1 MFFKITVLF
10 FFQLIFYCFFSF
22 CFSQSTVENKSFILE
37 NPPYS
42 TDSETQNSTSFI
54 NLHCIDNSQK
64 PRIIDSLEVIY
75 GKNKE
80 IPKKYK
86 LAILI
91 ALSYYPEL
99 TETPITFKEC
109 EIKTTLN
116 ARPTIGSLCLKN
128 KSKRR
133 YVVRINTSQKEGM
146 ITIDEVPFNA
156 SIGIFAHEFSH
167 FVDYQNR
174 TFGGV
179 LERLW
184 AYTSKKRKAIYEK
197 EIDSMTVA
205 RGLKWQM
212 YDWSYYALFQS
223 KASESYKLFKQN
235 TYLKPKEILEQM
247 QKEELQI
254 EK

>member
-1 MFFKITVLF
+1 MFF
-10 FFQLIFYCFFSF
+10 CFISIS
-22 CFSQSTVENKSFILE
+22 FSQNFAQNKSFILE
-37 NPPYS
+37 NPPHNS
-42 TDSETQNSTSFI
+42 DSENNKLTSSFH
-54 NLHCIDNSQK
+54 LHCIDSSQHCTV
-64 PRIIDSLEVIY
+64 IDSLEFIY
-75 GKNKE
+75 GQNKQ
-80 IPKKYK
+80 IPEKYK

-99 TETPITFKEC
+99 IETPITFKESF
-109 EIKTTLN
+109 IKTTLN
-116 ARPTIGSLCLKN
+116 ARPTISSLCLKN
-128 KSKRR
+128 KSKRS
-133 YVVRINTSQKEGM
+133 YVVRINNSQKEGM

-174 TFGGV
+174 NFRGV
-179 LERLW
+179 LKRLW

-212 YDWSYYALFQS
+212 YDWSYYAIFQS
-223 KASESYKLFKQN
+223 KASDSYKLFKKN
-235 TYLKPKEILEQM
+235 TYLKPKEIIEQTQEKIQ
-247 QKEELQI
+247 QKQIQI

>member
-1 MFFKITVLF
+1 MFFKIIVLF
-10 FFQLIFYCFFSF
+10 LVQFIFYCFYSFSF
-22 CFSQSTVENKSFILE
+22 SQNTVEDKSFILE
-37 NPPYS
+37 NPPHVS
-42 TDSETQNSTSFI
+42 IPLLS
-54 NLHCIDNSQK
+54 LHCIDSSQQ
-64 PRIIDSLEVIY
+64 PRVVDSLETIY
-75 GKNKE
+75 GKNKK
-80 IPKKYK
+80 IPEKYK

-99 TETPITFKEC
+99 IETSITFKEC
-109 EIKTTLN
+109 AIKTTLN
-116 ARPTIGSLCLKN
+116 ARPTIGSLCFKN
-128 KSKRR
+128 KSKRN
-133 YVVRINTSQKEGM
+133 YVVRINNSQKEGM

-179 LERLW
+179 LQRLW

-212 YDWSYYALFQS
+212 YDWSYYAIFQS
-223 KASESYKLFKQN
+223 NASESYKLFKKN
-235 TYLKPKEILEQM
+235 TYLKPKEILEQI
-247 QKEELQI
+247 EL
-254 EK
+254 ER

>member
-1 MFFKITVLF
+1 MFFKIIAF
-10 FFQLIFYCFFSF
+10 FLLQFVFYCFFSVSI
-22 CFSQSTVENKSFILE
+22 SQHFPLSSDVEGH
-37 NPPYS
+37 
-42 TDSETQNSTSFI
+42 NSTSFI
-54 NLHCIDNSQK
+54 NLHCIDSSQHCTV
-64 PRIIDSLEVIY
+64 IDSLNFIY

-80 IPKKYK
+80 IPEKYK

-99 TETPITFKEC
+99 IETPITFKETA
-109 EIKTTLN
+109 IKTTLN
-116 ARPTIGSLCLKN
+116 ARPTIGSLCFKN
-128 KSKRR
+128 KSKRK
-133 YVVRINTSQKEGM
+133 YVVRINNSQKEGM

-156 SIGIFAHEFSH
+156 TIGIFAHEFSH

-174 TFGGV
+174 NFRGV
-179 LERLW
+179 LQRLW

-212 YDWSYYALFQS
+212 YDWSYYAIFQS
-223 KASESYKLFKQN
+223 KASESYKIFKKN
-235 TYLKPKEILEQM
+235 TYLKPKEILEQ
-247 QKEELQI
+247 L

>member
-1 MFFKITVLF
+1 MSFKLIALF
-10 FFQLIFYCFFSF
+10 LVQFVFYCFFSF
-22 CFSQSTVENKSFILE
+22 SFSQNSVPKKSFILE

-42 TDSETQNSTSFI
+42 AHSKTQLSTSFI
-54 NLHCIDNSQK
+54 NLYCIDNSQK
-64 PRIIDSLEVIY
+64 PRIIDSLEMIY

-99 TETPITFKEC
+99 AETSIEFKEC
-109 EIKTTLN
+109 AIKTTLN
-116 ARPTIGSLCLKN
+116 ARPTISSLCFKN
-128 KSKRR
+128 KSKRN
-133 YVVRINTSQKEGM
+133 YVVRINNSQKKGM
-146 ITIDEVPFNA
+146 ITIDEIPFNA

-167 FVDYQNR
+167 FIDYQNR
-174 TFGGV
+174 NFGGV

-184 AYTSKKRKAIYEK
+184 SYTSKKRKAIYEK

-212 YDWSYYALFQS
+212 YDWSYYAIFLS
-223 KASESYKLFKQN
+223 DASESYKLFKKS
-235 TYLKPKEILEQM
+235 TYLTPKEILEQI
-247 QKEELQI
+247 QI